1 MTDAGGR
8 TADGGG
14 VDGGGLDYAARH
26 LDAVARRGRLCVGVD
41 PHPALLTA
49 WGLGDDVDGLR
60 AFTETVVRA
69 VAPVAAAIKPQVALF
84 ERFGSAG
91 FAVLE
96 EAIGA
101 IAAAGALVIADAKRG
116 DIGSTMAAY
125 ASAWLSSGSPLCSDA
140 VTVSPYL
147 GVGSLDPAFGDA
159 AGSGRGVFV
168 LARTS
173 NPEGASVQLADL
185 DGTTVAQSVIDA
197 VAARNA
203 AGPAS
208 LGVVV
213 GATRPH
219 GLTLEA
225 IGGPILAPGV
235 GAQGG
240 TPADVA
246 RIFDGAHR
254 WVLPA
259 VSREIL
265 GAGPDRTSLVSAT
278 EAMRDAVESAL
289 HS

>member
-1 MTDAGGR
+1 MT
-8 TADGGG
+8 DGGG
-14 VDGGGLDYAARH
+14 GVAYAGRH

-41 PHPALLTA
+41 PHPALLAA
-49 WGLGDDVDGLR
+49 WGLGDDLDGLR
-60 AFTETVVRA
+60 SFTETVVRA
-69 VAPVAAAIKPQVALF
+69 VAPIAAAIKPQVALF
-84 ERFGSAG
+84 ERFGSGG

-96 EAIGA
+96 EAIAEIG
-101 IAAAGALVIADAKRG
+101 AAGALVISDAKRG

-125 ASAWLSSGSPLCSDA
+125 ANAWLSPGSPLCSDA

-147 GVGSLDPAFGDA
+147 GVGSLDPAFDEA

-173 NPEGASVQLADL
+173 NPEGASLQLADVT
-185 DGTTVAQSVIDA
+185 GSTVAQSVIDA

-203 AGPAS
+203 AGPAAF
-208 LGVVV
+208 GVVV

-219 GLTLEA
+219 GLALEA
-225 IGGPILAPGV
+225 LEGPILAPGV

-240 TPADVA
+240 TPSDVA
-246 RIFDGAHR
+246 RIFAGVHR

-265 GAGPDRTSLVSAT
+265 GAGPGRAELVTAT
-278 EAMRDAVESAL
+278 ESMRDAVESAL

>member
-1 MTDAGGR
+1 MTDPGGR
-8 TADGGG
+8 PGTGGA
-14 VDGGGLDYAARH
+14 DYAGRH

-41 PHPALLTA
+41 PHPALLASWDLT
-49 WGLGDDVDGLR
+49 DDVSGLR

-91 FAVLE
+91 FGVLE
-96 EAIGA
+96 EAIAEITG
-101 IAAAGALVIADAKRG
+101 AGALVISDAKRG

-125 ASAWLSSGSPLCSDA
+125 ANAWLSPRSPLCSDA

-147 GVGSLDPAFGDA
+147 GFGSLDPAFDA
-159 AGSGRGVFV
+159 AAESGRGVFV

-173 NPEGASVQLADL
+173 NPEGAALQLADAR
-185 DGTTVAQSVIDA
+185 GSTVAQSVIDA
-197 VAARNA
+197 AAARNA
-203 AGPAS
+203 SGPAA

-219 GLTLEA
+219 GLSLEA
-225 IGGPILAPGV
+225 LGGPILAPGV

-240 TPADVA
+240 TPDDVA
-246 RIFDGAHR
+246 RIFDGVHR

-265 GAGPDRTSLVSAT
+265 GAGPDRAALVSAT
-278 EAMRDAVESAL
+278 ESMRDALESAL
-289 HS
+289 RG